1 MLFDPKMMRM
11 AAIIGNAML
20 TKAIILIAAFF
31 LGRWLDNRFGTD
43 PWLMFLCV
51 ALGLGLGIWWVIK
64 LAQKL

>member
-11 AAIIGNAML
+11 AAMIANAML

-31 LGRWLDNRFGTD
+31 LGRWLDQRFGTD

-51 ALGLGLGIWWVIK
+51 LVGLAVGIWWIILLTRK
-64 LAQKL
+64 L